1 MAIAAPRNEDAD
13 KVHDNSNHP
22 SEKVSMSAMID
33 EISMKPANFHKMI
46 TKEDGHF
53 GHVHKIIGITALA
66 HYIYRAYL
74 LVTTG
79 SMQFDSSIAT
89 LYCIMLHALL
99 SGSSFIF
106 KIPNSRVRSAPMIY
120 PEFRL
125 HSIIFAYRSLIIM
138 VLMWISKRYDIT
150 FPLYLRGVVILLTM
164 FAADTVTNSFKDQ
177 GTTMRANPMPSYLST
192 INKGRL
198 NMFYSICQIVGTSLI
213 MFSYHLDEVFAVVF
227 PIQMGALLMTMV
239 RKSIITTGA
248 SHLYYTVILLSNF
261 GVGYILIQSFDPIA
275 NPRAVL
281 GGFVMPASLFIGVL
295 RFNVR
300 GLNKY
305 VLWGIVCLAHL
316 YAMLVLNRYTSV
328 VL

>member
-1 MAIAAPRNEDAD
+1 MCITEPRKEDVD
-13 KVHDNSNHP
+13 KEHDNPTGKIS
-22 SEKVSMSAMID
+22 VG
-33 EISMKPANFHKMI
+33 EIIGDILIRPANMHKLM

-53 GHVHKIIGITALA
+53 GHVHKIIGSVALA

-125 HSIIFAYRSLIIM
+125 HSVIFAYRSLIIM

-164 FAADTVTNSFKDQ
+164 FAADTVTNSYKDQ
-177 GTTMRANPMPSYLST
+177 GTTMRAMPMPSHLSSY
-192 INKGRL
+192 NKERL
-198 NMFYSICQIVGTSLI
+198 NLFYSMSQIIGTSVI
-213 MFSYHLDEVFAVVF
+213 MHAFHLDEVFAVVF
-227 PIQMGALLMTMV
+227 PIQLGALLMTMV

-248 SHLYYTVILLSNF
+248 WHFYYTLSLLSNF
-261 GVGYILIQSFDPIA
+261 GVGYILIQSFDPVK
-275 NPRAVL
+275 NPAAAA
-281 GGFVMPASLFIGVL
+281 GGFVWYSSIFVAIL
-295 RFNVR
+295 RYNFR
-300 GLNKY
+300 GLSKY
-305 VLWGIVCLAHL
+305 LLWGIVCLAHL
-316 YAMLVLNRYTSV
+316 YATLVLNRYTSM